1 MGYFSGFFGKEINAS
16 LITLLSMPSLDV
28 AMPLALFIVVVVAM
42 LLNKR
47 VQGKLMA
54 TVEEKQFQPKD
65 IILLV
70 VFMAI
75 IVSAIAYTSVVNPGN
90 VFPTILLVFFLSSY
104 TMLLFTFSYVF
115 SNLARTRA
123 QLLSL
128 GFGIAGLIAGFASFL
143 GPLQDG
149 ITIIRAAAFFG
160 LAAFCFAAI
169 INEQKKAVSKAR
181 WYVAVQPPA
190 IFVLLFIFFS
200 GIFNIYSGSLQ
211 VWAPFLMDVFG
222 FTFAILIILY
232 LSSMFSWKT
241 VGMFAVLLTIL
252 DIILVIVTPVMIGA
266 AHTFTGLGLPVLV
279 YLPNIPTITSSA
291 GILYRGL
298 GLGDF
303 FFAGVLAVQTFNKF
317 GKKTAFTVAIAMAL
331 AFGIWE
337 FFLGDIIKGL
347 IPIVGRNIGGFP
359 GTVMIISGWAPVI
372 AWKLLSERHKKT
384 VAPPVAPQPIEEL
397 PPSGGLAK

>member
-1 MGYFSGFFGKEINAS
+1 MII
-16 LITLLSMPSLDV
+16 LVSMPSLDV
-28 AMPLALFIVVVVAM
+28 AMPIALFIVIVVAL

-54 TVEEKQFQPKD
+54 TVEEKEFQTRD
-65 IILLV
+65 VILLI

-75 IVSAIAYTSVVNPGN
+75 VISAIGYTSMVSPGD
-90 VFPTILLVFFLSSY
+90 VFPTILLVIFLSSY

-115 SNLARTRA
+115 SNLAKIRA

-128 GFGIAGLIAGFASFL
+128 GFGIAGLIAGGASFL

-149 ITIIRAAAFFG
+149 ITVIRAAAFFG
-160 LAAFCFAAI
+160 FAIFCFSAI
-169 INEQKKAVSKAR
+169 ILEQKKTISKAR

-190 IFVLLFIFFS
+190 IFVMLFIFFS
-200 GIFNIYSGSLQ
+200 GIFNIYMGSLE

-222 FTFAILIILY
+222 FTFAVLIILY
-232 LSSMFSWKT
+232 LSSLFSWKT
-241 VGMFAVLLTIL
+241 VGIFAALLTIM

-279 YLPNIPTITSSA
+279 YLPNVPIITSST
-291 GILYRGL
+291 GILFRGL

-317 GKKTAFTVAIAMAL
+317 GKKTAFIAAVGMAL

-359 GTVMIISGWAPVI
+359 GTVMIISGWAPII
-372 AWKLLSERHKKT
+372 AWKLLSGRRNK
-384 VAPPVAPQPIEEL
+384 VVMQPVIQQPNADVT
-397 PPSGGLAK
+397 PSNDLIK

>member
-1 MGYFSGFFGKEINAS
+1 
-16 LITLLSMPSLDV
+16 MPSLDV
-28 AMPLALFIVVVVAM
+28 AMPIALFIVVVVAL

-54 TVEEKQFQPKD
+54 TVEEKEFQPRD

-70 VFMAI
+70 IFMAI
-75 IVSAIAYTSVVNPGN
+75 IISAIAYTSIVSPGD
-90 VFPTILLVFFLSSY
+90 VFPTILLVIFLSSH
-104 TMLLFTFSYVF
+104 TMLLFTFSFVF
-115 SNLARTRA
+115 SNLAKIRA

-128 GFGIAGLIAGFASFL
+128 GFGIAGLIAGVASFL

-149 ITIIRAAAFFG
+149 ITVVRAAALFG
-160 LAAFCFAAI
+160 FAVFCFSAI
-169 INEQKKAVSKAR
+169 VIEQKKTTSKYR

-190 IFVLLFIFFS
+190 IFVMLFIFFS
-200 GIFNIYSGSLQ
+200 GIFNIYTGSFQ

-232 LSSMFSWKT
+232 LSSLFSWKT
-241 VGMFAVLLTIL
+241 VGIFAALLTIM
-252 DIILVIVTPVMIGA
+252 DIILVIVTPVMLGA

-279 YLPNIPTITSSA
+279 YLPNIPPITSSA
-291 GILYRGL
+291 GLLYRGL

-317 GKKTAFTVAIAMAL
+317 GKKTAFTAAVAMAL

-337 FFLGDIIKGL
+337 FFLGDIIRGL

-372 AWKLLSERHKKT
+372 AWKLLSDRNKIAKT
-384 VAPPVAPQPIEEL
+384 PVPLEL
-397 PPSGGLAK
+397 PKEPALPVKSED